1 MIRSWKSWLTHDEI
15 RMREDALISS
25 FEHSG
30 FFRRRYLR
38 VVIFR
43 VRMIGELRCYP
54 ACRPVDH

>member
-1 MIRSWKSWLTHDEI
+1 MTKI